1 MYKLA
6 TKIKELKQK
15 IYIKQ
20 RDLMEKM
27 CNENVKLDNKAIKNQ
42 TNEINLLEEILDIRI
57 DEYHNLNNEFWKN

>member
-6 TKIKELKQK
+6 TKIKELKHK

-27 CNENVKLDNKAIKNQ
+27 CKENIKLDNVAIKNQ

>member
-15 IYIKQ
+15 IKIKQ

-27 CNENVKLDNKAIKNQ
+27 CNENIKLDNKAIKNQ